1 MRNTN
6 SILLSLVLATGAP
19 AAPGCSVDEDV
30 DDSSLTVVND
40 SDFVIEAIYITDVN
54 ASGWGPNLASG
65 ALFPGESLI
74 ITDIECGTYDALL
87 IDETGLEC
95 ELLGIDLCF
104 DDATWHVTN
113 NTCDVF
119 AAAAKARADEA
130 AKAPNAATN

>member
-1 MRNTN
+1 MKISRA
-6 SILLSLVLATGAP
+6 ILIAMLLVAP
-19 AAPGCSVDEDV
+19 AACAVDEDV

-40 SDFVIEAIYITDVN
+40 SDFIIEAVYITDVN
-54 ASGWGPNLASG
+54 ASGWGPNLAPD

-104 DDATWHVTN
+104 DDATWHITN

-119 AAAAKARADEA
+119 AAAAKERAAQEA
-130 AKAPNAATN
+130 AKAPPAAN